1 MKKKLIIFFSLFLF
15 ILLLFSIWV
24 YYILFD
30 SHKSLHNDQN
40 ITVIVKSGMSVGQI
54 ANLLYDK
61 NLIYKTKDFIWG
73 AKLMGTANKLKAGRY
88 EIPKGKNNYHIIKL
102 LDLGKISSIRVVIP
116 EGIDSRKI
124 SSLLAHNL
132 GIDSLKL
139 ISYVDDS
146 VFIHS
151 MNIPGISLEGY
162 LFPET
167 YDFYWGQDEESVIK
181 RMVNQFIEVVP
192 DSILRI
198 SKINPKQFNEIITL
212 ASIIQGEAI
221 VAEEMPI
228 ISGVYTNRLKRR
240 MLLQADPTLQY
251 IIEDGPRRLTNKDKK
266 IQSPYNT
273 YLYLGLPPGPIN
285 NPGLNAILSAANPE
299 KVPYLYFV
307 ANGDGTHTFS
317 RTLNEHLN
325 AKRKFDKIRREVY
338 RKQRLEKTN

>member
-1 MKKKLIIFFSLFLF
+1 M
-15 ILLLFSIWV
+15 LLFSIWV

-139 ISYVDDS
+139 ISYVE
-146 VFIHS
+146 FQKEIHS
-151 MNIPGISLEGY
+151 
-162 LFPET
+162 
-167 YDFYWGQDEESVIK
+167 
-181 RMVNQFIEVVP
+181 
-192 DSILRI
+192 
-198 SKINPKQFNEIITL
+198 
-212 ASIIQGEAI
+212 
-221 VAEEMPI
+221 
-228 ISGVYTNRLKRR
+228 
-240 MLLQADPTLQY
+240 
-251 IIEDGPRRLTNKDKK
+251 
-266 IQSPYNT
+266 
-273 YLYLGLPPGPIN
+273 LYC
-285 NPGLNAILSAANPE
+285 
-299 KVPYLYFV
+299 K
-307 ANGDGTHTFS
+307 TKS
-317 RTLNEHLN
+317 R
-325 AKRKFDKIRREVY
+325 
-338 RKQRLEKTN
+338 